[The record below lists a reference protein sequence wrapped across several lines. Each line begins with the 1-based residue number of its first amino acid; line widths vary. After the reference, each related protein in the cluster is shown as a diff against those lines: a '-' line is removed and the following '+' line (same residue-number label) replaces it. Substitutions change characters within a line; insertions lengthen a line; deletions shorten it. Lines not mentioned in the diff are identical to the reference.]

1 MNKIKVVC
9 ISHTENPTELIANVT
24 RKTYK
29 QNPAWCK
36 DPVLNEAIVSA
47 VLKSGHSTSEHA
59 NFTVVITGASRT
71 FLSQIR
77 THRIASFTSSSQ
89 QYITYDNVSYVTPL
103 NYYFLED
110 RSILEEYREGVKAQ
124 VAKYIKHCSVP
135 GLTNDDARYQ
145 LPNSARV
152 DLVITANMREWF
164 HIIEQRSCNRN
175 TPETQYTAL
184 LIKAALSEVEPTF
197 KKAGVAC
204 KFSKG
209 CVEPVKMACKKP
221 TMELDNY
228 EFLIEQINQMPSSIT
243 NEY

>member
-9 ISHTENPTELIANVT
+9 IAHTENPTELIANIT

-29 QNPAWCK
+29 ENPNWCK
-36 DPVLNEAIVSA
+36 DPKLNEAIVNA

-59 NFTVVITGASRT
+59 NFTVVISGASRA
-71 FLSQIR
+71 FLAQIR

-89 QYITYDNVSYVTPL
+89 QYITYDNVSYVTPF

-110 RSILEEYREGVKAQ
+110 KSILEEYREGIRAQ
-124 VAKYIKHCSVP
+124 VARYIKHCKVP

-145 LPNSARV
+145 LPNAARV

-175 TPETQYTAL
+175 TPETQYVTL
-184 LIKAALSEVEPTF
+184 LIKEALSEIEPTF
-197 KKAGVAC
+197 KKAGAAC
-204 KFSKG
+204 SYGIG
-209 CVEPVKMACKKP
+209 CVEPKKMMCDKP
-221 TMELDNY
+221 LMELDNY
-228 EFLIEQINQMPSSIT
+228 EFLVEEINKLPGTYT